1 MFTVLTS
8 LATFRG
14 HGIQSSPFLH
24 SKAASLPPSLPLS
37 SSLHSLS
44 LRLSPPLSPLS
55 SSLSPLSPYLFLSP
69 STSLSLIFLPPL
81 SPPLSLPSPLLSP
94 YIFLSP
100 STSLFLSSLSPDSLS
115 SPLSSSS
122 LFPLSEAPSS
132 GQRSGTAGLSQTLVC
147 HGDTTVLYLP
157 QHSRSGF
164 TDVEGGDQGRTC
176 IKKSHKEKVVCAWVD
191 VLYIAPALAELW

>member
-1 MFTVLTS
+1 MAYSPLLSSTLKLPLSSRLS
-8 LATFRG
+8 L
-14 HGIQSSPFLH
+14 S
-24 SKAASLPPSLPLS
+24 PPSLPLS
-37 SSLHSLS
+37 PLAPTL
-44 LRLSPPLSPLS
+44 LLPPLPFSSTLP
-55 SSLSPLSPYLFLSP
+55 SSLSPLLLSLP
-69 STSLSLIFLPPL
+69 SFSLSFPLSLYLPLIFL
-81 SPPLSLPSPLLSP
+81 PPLSLPSPLLSP
-94 YIFLSP
+94 YIFLSL

-157 QHSRSGF
+157 RHSRSGF
-164 TDVEGGDQGRTC
+164 TYVEGGDQGRTC